1 MSTDTEKSSE
11 QFPSISIEKE
21 LQKSYLEYAMSV
33 IVGRA
38 LPDVRDGLKPVHRR
52 ALFAMRE
59 LGVHYNRPYVKS
71 ARIVG
76 DVIGKYHP
84 HGDTAAYDTI
94 VRMAQNFS
102 LRYPLV
108 DGQGNFGSMDG
119 DSPAAMRYTEARMTR
134 IDREIVNDLDK
145 DTVDWIPNYDNSLNE
160 PSVMPSKVPNLL
172 INGSSGIAVGMAT
185 NIPPHNLTE
194 VIDALTSVIEDPNL
208 TVHQIMSIIT
218 GPDFPTGGQICG
230 RAGIRE
236 AYETGRGIVVI
247 RALSHIEKIKEGKR
261 EAIIITEIPYQ
272 VNKANLVEKIAELVK
287 DKKINSISEVRDES
301 DRHGLRVVIELKKD
315 EIAEIVINQLYTMTQ
330 MQKSFGINLLA
341 IVNNK
346 PELLNL
352 KQILEH
358 FILHRKVIVYRRT
371 AFELRKA
378 EEKAHILEGLNI
390 ALDNLDDVVALI
402 RASKSPQDAKDELI
416 RRYELSDIQA
426 QTILD
431 MRLQRL
437 TGLEREKIVRDYEE
451 VMQDIKRFKEIL
463 GDESLVMKIIK
474 DEFLE
479 LKEQYGDDRRTEIID
494 ATDEI
499 LPEDMIAPEDMAVTV
514 THSGYIKRNPVSLYR
529 SQNRGGKGVT
539 AVKNIEE
546 DFVSDLYVASTLDI
560 FLFFT
565 NQGKVFWRKVYQL
578 PSAGRTARGKA
589 IVNLLNLAADEK
601 IAAILPISSFDDE
614 SNNKTILMVTKFGR
628 IKKTSLQEFSRPLR
642 KGKRALT
649 INDGDEIIAA
659 HVLNGEDTILLVTK
673 KGMCIHFQETDIR
686 TMGRTAAGVKGITL
700 GEDDVVVSAI
710 VINSNN
716 SILIATENG
725 FGKRSPIEEYRLQK
739 RGGKGVRGIKRS
751 VRNGD
756 VIAAKQVDDDEE
768 VILIA
773 DSGKMIRMDLSTI
786 RIIGRSTQG
795 VKLINLDENEKV
807 VSLDSLAKD
816 NSTND
821 DDEDIEFMDGE
832 NDIVIDQ
839 DDVDSEPGTDE

>member
-1 MSTDTEKSSE
+1 MSTDTDKTVE
-11 QFPSISIEKE
+11 QFPTISIEKE

-94 VRMAQNFS
+94 VRMAQDFS

-108 DGQGNFGSMDG
+108 DGQGNFGSLDG

-134 IDREIVNDLDK
+134 IDRDIVNDLDK
-145 DTVDWIPNYDNSLNE
+145 ETVDWVPNYDNSLSE

-194 VIDALTSVIEDPNL
+194 VIDALVAIVDDPNI
-208 TVHQIMSIIT
+208 TVHEIMSTIT

-236 AYETGRGIVVI
+236 AYETGRGIVVM
-247 RALSHIEKIKEGKR
+247 RALTHIEKIKEGKR

-287 DKKINSISEVRDES
+287 DKRINSISEVRDES

-330 MQKSFGINLLA
+330 MQKSFGVILLA

-346 PELLNL
+346 PEILNL

-358 FILHRKVIVYRRT
+358 FVLHRKVIVYRRT

-390 ALDNLDDVVALI
+390 AINNLDEVVKLI
-402 RASKSPQDAKDELI
+402 RASKNPQEAKDELI
-416 RRYELSDIQA
+416 SRFELSDIQA

-437 TGLEREKIVRDYEE
+437 TGLERDKIANDYEQIIQE
-451 VMQDIKRFKEIL
+451 IVKLKEIL
-463 GDESLVMKIIK
+463 ADEDLVLNIIK
-474 DEFLE
+474 DEFVE

-499 LPEDMIAPEDMAVTV
+499 LPEDLIAPEDMAVTV

-529 SQNRGGKGVT
+529 SQHRGGKGVT

-546 DFVSDLYVASTLDI
+546 DFVSNLYVASTLDT

-565 NQGKVFWRKVYQL
+565 NHGKVFWRKVYQL
-578 PSAGRTARGKA
+578 PLAGRTARGKA
-589 IVNLLNLAADEK
+589 IVNLLNLAEEEK
-601 IAAILPISSFDDE
+601 IAAILPIVSFDDE
-614 SNNKTILMVTKFGR
+614 SKEKTILMVTKFGR
-628 IKKTSLQEFSRPLR
+628 IKKTSLQEFQRPLR

-649 INDGDEIIAA
+649 INESDEIIAA
-659 HVLNGEDTILLVTK
+659 HVLNGDDTILLVTQ
-673 KGMCIHFQETDIR
+673 KGMCIHFNETDIR
-686 TMGRTAAGVKGITL
+686 TMGRTAAGVRGIRL
-700 GEDDVVVSAI
+700 GADDLVVSAI
-710 VINSNN
+710 VVSSTD

-756 VIAAKQVDDDEE
+756 VIAAKQVDDNEE

-773 DSGKMIRMDLSTI
+773 DSGKMIRMDLSAL

-795 VKLINLDENEKV
+795 VKLINLDDEEKV
-807 VSLDSLAKD
+807 VSMDSVAKD
-816 NSTND
+816 TS
-821 DDEDIEFMDGE
+821 EDAEEIGEIEE
-832 NDIVIDQ
+832 DQ
-839 DDVDSEPGTDE
+839 VAPDVGQASESEPGGDEE